1 MLLEPDRT
9 MFNLPI
15 IKIIHPESASRRS
28 MESHM
33 VAQSSGNA
41 WCLALSPAIVR
52 SATTRRAPMF
62 SHPLEAISSEI
73 QKIPLQFLTPTPLGK
88 RLRPRGNLLGASQ
101 HLLRASWEPP
111 GSFWLSFE
119 LLSSDI
125 YKMMQ
130 HFDLVL

>member
-15 IKIIHPESASRRS
+15 IKIIHPESAFGRS

-52 SATTRRAPMF
+52 SAITRRAPRCIWGTF
-62 SHPLEAISSEI
+62 GHPLEAISPEI
-73 QKIPLQFLTPTPLGK
+73 QKIALQFWTSAPLGK
-88 RLRPRGNLLGASQ
+88 RLRPRGNLVREPLGN
-101 HLLRASWEPP
+101 LLEAF
-111 GSFWLSFE
+111 GC
-119 LLSSDI
+119 LL
-125 YKMMQ
+125 
-130 HFDLVL
+130 HCCRLTFTR